1 MAIIKIKRGTKAAVE
16 AAYEAKK
23 LEYGEL
29 AVAIDTNKLYFT
41 KADQSFAILNP
52 DGGTADSAGKLTV
65 ARAIALSGAVTG
77 TVDFDGTK
85 DVTIETVL
93 ESVGTAG
100 TYYKVTTDDK
110 GRVTSGVT
118 ELSVADLPNE
128 IPVAKITGLSD
139 LATKSQTDLETDL
152 DKKYDAIGT
161 AQNKADAALASAKSY
176 ADTKIEA
183 QISTVYRPAG
193 SLAPTGLVADLL
205 IAGNVGK
212 VYNITG
218 EFTTDANFVE
228 GTGHKYPAGT
238 NVVVIN
244 NGTDEA
250 ADYKF
255 DVLAG
260 FIDLSEYAKTTE
272 VETKIGEAKTEV
284 LGQVD
289 TKLEPYAKT
298 ADVDTKLEPYAK
310 TADVETKISTAIGDA
325 KTEISNTYATKTEL
339 TTVEGNVTN
348 VTNKVTEITTALG
361 GEAGAIPTNIVSE
374 VKAGDG
380 IAVDDNG
387 KTPTVSVKVDGTTI
401 KVGTDK
407 AMYVDVIDGGVLTA
421 E

>member
-1 MAIIKIKRGTKAAVE
+1 MAIIKIKRGTKDAVE
-16 AAYEAKK
+16 AAYAAKK

-41 KADQSFAILNP
+41 KSNQSFAILNP
-52 DGGTADSAGKLTV
+52 DGGTADSASKLTV

-77 TVDFDGTK
+77 TVDFDGSE
-85 DVTIETVL
+85 DVTIATVL
-93 ESVGTAG
+93 ENVGTAG
-100 TYYKVTTDDK
+100 TYYKVTTDAK

-118 ELSVADLPNE
+118 TLTVEDLPN
-128 IPVAKITGLSD
+128 IPVAKITGLGD
-139 LATKSQTDLETDL
+139 LATKNQADLVSEL
-152 DKKYDAIGT
+152 DQKYDAIGT
-161 AQNKADAALASAKSY
+161 AESKANAALDSAKSY

-193 SLAPTGLVADLL
+193 SLAPAGLVADLL
-205 IAGNVGK
+205 IAGNIGK

-228 GTGHKYPAGT
+228 GTGHSYPAGT

-260 FIDLSEYAKTTE
+260 FIDLSAYAKTTD
-272 VETKIGEAKTEV
+272 VETKIGEAKTEI

-298 ADVDTKLEPYAK
+298 ADVNTKLEPYAK
-310 TADVETKISTAIGDA
+310 SADVTTEINGAVDAA
-325 KTEISNTYATKTEL
+325 KTEISNTYATKASVTA
-339 TTVEGNVTN
+339 VEQNVTN
-348 VTNKVTEITTALG
+348 VTNKVTAITTALG
-361 GEAGAIPTNIVSE
+361 GETGTIPDNIVSE

-380 IAVDDNG
+380 ISVDANG
-387 KTPTVSVKVDGTTI
+387 KTPTVSVKVDGSTI

-407 AMYVDVIDGGVLTA
+407 AMYVDVIDGGVLTTV
-421 E
+421 

>member
-16 AAYEAKK
+16 AAYAAKK

-41 KADQSFAILNP
+41 KADQTFTILNP
-52 DGGTADSAGKLTV
+52 EDGGIADSANKLTV

-77 TVDFDGTK
+77 TVDFDGSEN
-85 DVTIETVL
+85 VTIATVL

-100 TYYKVTTDDK
+100 TYYKVTTDEK
-110 GRVTSGVT
+110 GRVVSGVT
-118 ELSVADLPNE
+118 ELAVADLPD
-128 IPVAKITGLSD
+128 IPVAKITGLGD
-139 LATKSQTDLETDL
+139 LATKNQADLVSEL
-152 DKKYDAIGT
+152 DQKYDAIGT
-161 AQNKADAALASAKSY
+161 AEQKANAALESAKTY
-176 ADTKIEA
+176 ADTEIKA

-193 SLAPTGLVADLL
+193 SLAPDGLVADLL
-205 IAGNVGK
+205 IAGNIGK
-212 VYNITG
+212 VYNITA

-244 NGTDEA
+244 NGTDET

-272 VETKIGEAKTEV
+272 V
-284 LGQVD
+284 D
-289 TKLEPYAKT
+289 
-298 ADVDTKLEPYAK
+298 
-310 TADVETKISTAIGDA
+310 TKISTAINDA
-325 KTEISNTYATKTEL
+325 KTEISNIYATKESVSA
-339 TTVEGNVTN
+339 VEQNVTN

-361 GEAGAIPTNIVSE
+361 GESGTIPANIVSE

-380 IAVDDNG
+380 ITVDANG
-387 KTPTVSVKVDGTTI
+387 KTPTVSVKVDGATI
-401 KVGTDK
+401 KVNTDK

-421 E
+421 TE

>member
-16 AAYEAKK
+16 AAYAAKK

-52 DGGTADSAGKLTV
+52 DGGTSDSASKLTV

-93 ESVGTAG
+93 ENVGTAG
-100 TYYKVTTDDK
+100 TYYKVTTDAN
-110 GRVTSGVT
+110 GRVVSGVT

-139 LATKSQTDLETDL
+139 LATKSQADLETDL
-152 DKKYDAIGT
+152 DKKYDTIGT
-161 AQNKADAALASAKSY
+161 AEEKANAALDSAKSY

-193 SLAPTGLVADLL
+193 SLAPAGLVADLL
-205 IAGNVGK
+205 IAGNIGK

-218 EFTTDANFVE
+218 EFITDANFVE
-228 GTGHKYPAGT
+228 GTGHSYPAG
-238 NVVVIN
+238 N

-250 ADYKF
+250 VDYKF

-260 FIDLSEYAKTTE
+260 FIDLSAYAKTTD
-272 VETKIGEAKTEV
+272 VETKIGEAKTEI

-289 TKLEPYAKT
+289 IKLEPYAKT
-298 ADVDTKLEPYAK
+298 ADVNTKLEPYAK
-310 TADVETKISTAIGDA
+310 SADVTTEINGAVDAA
-325 KTEISNTYATKTEL
+325 KTEISNTYATKASVTA
-339 TTVEGNVTN
+339 VEQNVTN
-348 VTNKVTEITTALG
+348 VTNKVTAITTALG
-361 GEAGAIPTNIVSE
+361 GETGTIPDNIVSE

-380 IAVDDNG
+380 ISVDANG
-387 KTPTVSVKVDGTTI
+387 KTPTVSVKVDGATI

-407 AMYVDVIDGGVLTA
+407 AMYVDVIDGGVLTTV
-421 E
+421 

>member
-16 AAYEAKK
+16 AAYAAKK

-41 KADQSFAILNP
+41 KADQTSAILNP
-52 DGGTADSAGKLTV
+52 DGGTADSASKLTV
-65 ARAIALSGAVTG
+65 ARAITLSGAVTG
-77 TVDFDGTK
+77 TVEFDGSK
-85 DVTIETVL
+85 DVTIATVL

-100 TYYKVTTDDK
+100 TYYKVTTDEK
-110 GRVTSGVT
+110 GRVKSGVT
-118 ELSVADLPNE
+118 TLAVEDLPN
-128 IPVAKITGLSD
+128 IPVAKITGLGN
-139 LATKSQTDLETDL
+139 LATKNQADLVTDL

-161 AQNKADAALASAKSY
+161 AEVKANAALDSAKSY

-193 SLAPTGLVADLL
+193 SLAPAGLVADLL
-205 IAGNVGK
+205 IAGNIGK
-212 VYNITG
+212 VYNITA
-218 EFTTDANFVE
+218 EFITDANFVE
-228 GTGHKYPAGT
+228 GTGHKYSAGT

-244 NGTDEA
+244 NGTEEI

-260 FIDLSEYAKTTE
+260 FIDLSA
-272 VETKIGEAKTEV
+272 
-284 LGQVD
+284 
-289 TKLEPYAKT
+289 YAKT
-298 ADVDTKLEPYAK
+298 ADVDTKLADYAK
-310 TADVETKISTAIGDA
+310 TTEVDTKISTAIGEA
-325 KTEISNTYATKTEL
+325 KTEISNTYATKEAL
-339 TTVEGNVTN
+339 TTVEGNVTT

-361 GEAGAIPTNIVSE
+361 GEAGTIPTNIVSE

-380 IAVDDNG
+380 IAVDTNG
-387 KTPTVSVKVDGTTI
+387 KTPTVSAKVDGATI

-407 AMYVDVIDGGVLTA
+407 AMYVDVIDGGVLTT

>member
-85 DVTIETVL
+85 DVTIKTVL
-93 ESVGTAG
+93 ENVGTAG
-100 TYYKVTTDDK
+100 TYYKVTTDEK

-118 ELSVADLPNE
+118 TLAVEDLPN
-128 IPVAKITGLSD
+128 IPVAKITGLSN
-139 LATKSQTDLETDL
+139 LATKSQADLETDL
-152 DKKYDAIGT
+152 DKKYDAAGL
-161 AQNKADAALASAKSY
+161 AEEKANEALSSAKSY

-193 SLAPTGLVADLL
+193 SLASTGLVADLL
-205 IAGNVGK
+205 IAGNIGK
-212 VYNITG
+212 VYNITDA
-218 EFTTDANFVE
+218 FTTDANFVE
-228 GTGHKYPAGT
+228 GTGHSYPAGT

-244 NGTDEA
+244 NGNDET

-260 FIDLSEYAKTTE
+260 FIDLSDYAKTSE
-272 VETKIGEAKTEV
+272 VEDKIGEAKTEI

-289 TKLEPYAKT
+289 TKLGDYAKT
-298 ADVDTKLEPYAK
+298 TDVDDKLKGYAK
-310 TADVETKISTAIGDA
+310 SDAVTKEIGDAIDTA
-325 KTEISNTYATKTEL
+325 KTEISKTYATKTEL

-348 VTNKVTEITTALG
+348 VTNKVTQITNALG
-361 GEAGAIPTNIVSE
+361 GDAGTIPTNIVSE

>member
-1 MAIIKIKRGTKAAVE
+1 MAIIKIKRGTKDAVE
-16 AAYEAKK
+16 AAYAAKK

-41 KADQSFAILNP
+41 KSNQSFAILNP
-52 DGGTADSAGKLTV
+52 DGGTADSASKLTV

-77 TVDFDGTK
+77 TVEFDGSK
-85 DVTIETVL
+85 DVTIATVL
-93 ESVGTAG
+93 ESVGKAG
-100 TYYKVTTDDK
+100 TYYKVITDDK

-139 LATKSQTDLETDL
+139 LATKSQADLETDL
-152 DKKYDAIGT
+152 DKKYDAAGL
-161 AQNKADAALASAKSY
+161 AEEKANEALNSAKNY

-193 SLAPTGLVADLL
+193 SLAPAGLVVDLL
-205 IAGNVGK
+205 IAGNIGK

-218 EFTTDANFVE
+218 EFITDANFVE
-228 GTGHKYPAGT
+228 GTGHSYPAGT

-255 DVLAG
+255 DMLAG
-260 FIDLSEYAKTTE
+260 FIDLSAYAKTTE

-298 ADVDTKLEPYAK
+298 ADVDTKLADYVK
-310 TADVETKISTAIGDA
+310 TTEVETKISTAIGDA
-325 KTEISNTYATKTEL
+325 KTEISNTYATKEAL
-339 TTVEGNVTN
+339 TTVEGNVTT

-361 GEAGAIPTNIVSE
+361 GEAGTIPTNIVSE

-380 IAVDDNG
+380 IAVDTNG

-401 KVGTDK
+401 KVNAEK

>member
-16 AAYEAKK
+16 AAYAAKK

-52 DGGTADSAGKLTV
+52 DGGTSDSASKLTV

-93 ESVGTAG
+93 ENVGTAG
-100 TYYKVTTDDK
+100 TYYKVTTDAK

-118 ELSVADLPNE
+118 TLTVEDLPN
-128 IPVAKITGLSD
+128 IPVAKITGLGD
-139 LATKSQTDLETDL
+139 LATKNQVDLVSEL
-152 DKKYDAIGT
+152 DQKYDAIGT
-161 AQNKADAALASAKSY
+161 AESKANAALDSAKNY

-193 SLAPTGLVADLL
+193 SLAPAGLVTDLL
-205 IAGNVGK
+205 IAGNIGK

-218 EFTTDANFVE
+218 EFITDANFVE
-228 GTGHKYPAGT
+228 GTGHSYPAGT

-250 ADYKF
+250 VDYKF

-260 FIDLSEYAKTTE
+260 FIDLSAYAKTTD
-272 VETKIGEAKTEV
+272 VETKIGEAKTEI

-289 TKLEPYAKT
+289 IKLEPYAKT
-298 ADVDTKLEPYAK
+298 ADVNTKLEPYAK
-310 TADVETKISTAIGDA
+310 SADVTTEINGAVDAA
-325 KTEISNTYATKTEL
+325 KTEISNTYATKASVTA
-339 TTVEGNVTN
+339 VEQNVTN
-348 VTNKVTEITTALG
+348 VTNKVTAITTALG
-361 GEAGAIPTNIVSE
+361 GETGTIPDNIVSE

-380 IAVDDNG
+380 ISVDANG
-387 KTPTVSVKVDGTTI
+387 KTPTVSVKVDGATI

-407 AMYVDVIDGGVLTA
+407 AMYVDVIDGGVLTTV
-421 E
+421 

>member
-16 AAYEAKK
+16 AAYTAKK

-52 DGGTADSAGKLTV
+52 DGGTSDSASKLTV

-93 ESVGTAG
+93 ENVGTAG
-100 TYYKVTTDDK
+100 TYYKVTTDAN
-110 GRVTSGVT
+110 GRVVSGVT

-139 LATKSQTDLETDL
+139 LATKSQADLETDL
-152 DKKYDAIGT
+152 DKKYDTIGT
-161 AQNKADAALASAKSY
+161 AEEKANAALDSAKSY

-193 SLAPTGLVADLL
+193 SLASDGLVAGLL
-205 IAGNVGK
+205 IAENIGK
-212 VYNITG
+212 VYNITDS
-218 EFTTDANFVE
+218 FTTDANFVE
-228 GTGHKYPAGT
+228 GAGHNYPAGT

-244 NGTDEA
+244 NGTDED

-260 FIDLSEYAKTTE
+260 FIDLS
-272 VETKIGEAKTEV
+272 
-284 LGQVD
+284 D
-289 TKLEPYAKT
+289 
-298 ADVDTKLEPYAK
+298 YAK
-310 TADVETKISTAIGDA
+310 TADVEQKISDAKTEVLGEVDTKLGEYAKTSEVDTKLGDYAKSTDVTKEIGDAVTAA

-361 GEAGAIPTNIVSE
+361 GETGTIPTNIVSE

>member
-1 MAIIKIKRGTKAAVE
+1 MAIIKIKRGTKDAVE
-16 AAYEAKK
+16 AAYAAKK

-41 KADQSFAILNP
+41 KSNQSFAILNP
-52 DGGTADSAGKLTV
+52 DGGTADSASKLTV

-77 TVDFDGTK
+77 TVDFDGSE
-85 DVTIETVL
+85 DVTIATVL
-93 ESVGTAG
+93 ENVGTAG
-100 TYYKVTTDDK
+100 TYYKVTTDVK
-110 GRVTSGVT
+110 GRVISGVT
-118 ELSVADLPNE
+118 TLTVEDLPN
-128 IPVAKITGLSD
+128 IPVAKITGLGD
-139 LATKSQTDLETDL
+139 LATKNQADLVSEL
-152 DKKYDAIGT
+152 DQKYDAIGT
-161 AQNKADAALASAKSY
+161 AESKANAALDSAKNY

-193 SLAPTGLVADLL
+193 SLAPAGLVADLL
-205 IAGNVGK
+205 IAGNIGK

-218 EFTTDANFVE
+218 EFITDANFVE
-228 GTGHKYPAGT
+228 GTGHSYPAGT

-260 FIDLSEYAKTTE
+260 FIDLSAYAKTTE
-272 VETKIGEAKTEV
+272 VESKISNAKTEV

-298 ADVDTKLEPYAK
+298 ADVNTKLESYAK
-310 TADVETKISTAIGDA
+310 SADVTTEINGAVDAA
-325 KTEISNTYATKTEL
+325 KTEISNTYATKNSVTA
-339 TTVEGNVTN
+339 VEENVTN

-361 GEAGAIPTNIVSE
+361 GETGTIPANIVSE

-380 IAVDDNG
+380 ISVDANG
-387 KTPTVSVKVDGTTI
+387 KTPTVSVKVDGSTI

-407 AMYVDVIDGGVLTA
+407 AMYVDVIDGGVLTTV
-421 E
+421 

>member
-16 AAYEAKK
+16 AEYAAKK

-41 KADQSFAILNP
+41 KADQTPAILNP
-52 DGGTADSAGKLTV
+52 DGGTADSARKLTV
-65 ARAIALSGAVTG
+65 ARAIALSGDVTG
-77 TVDFDGTK
+77 TVDFDGSK
-85 DVTIETVL
+85 DVTIATVL
-93 ESVGTAG
+93 ENIGTAG
-100 TYYKVTTDDK
+100 TYYKVTTDEK

-118 ELSVADLPNE
+118 TLTVEDLPN
-128 IPVAKITGLSD
+128 IPVAKITGLGD
-139 LATKSQTDLETDL
+139 LATKNQADLVSEL
-152 DKKYDAIGT
+152 DQKYDAIGT
-161 AQNKADAALASAKSY
+161 AESKANAALDSAKNY

-193 SLAPTGLVADLL
+193 SLAPDGLVIGLL
-205 IAGNVGK
+205 IAGNIGK

-218 EFTTDANFVE
+218 EFITDANFVE
-228 GTGHKYPAGT
+228 GTGHSYPAGT

-260 FIDLSEYAKTTE
+260 FIDLSAYAKTTE
-272 VETKIGEAKTEV
+272 VESKISNAKTEV

-298 ADVDTKLEPYAK
+298 ADVNTKLESYAK
-310 TADVETKISTAIGDA
+310 SADVTTEINGAVDAA
-325 KTEISNTYATKTEL
+325 KTEISNTYATKNEL
-339 TTVEGNVTN
+339 TIVEGNVTN

-361 GEAGAIPTNIVSE
+361 GETGTIPANIVSE

-380 IAVDDNG
+380 IAVDANG
-387 KTPTVSVKVDGTTI
+387 KTPTVSVKVDGATI

-421 E
+421 TE

>member
-1 MAIIKIKRGTKAAVE
+1 MAIIKIKRGTKDAVE
-16 AAYEAKK
+16 AAYAAKK

-41 KADQSFAILNP
+41 KSNQSFAILNP
-52 DGGTADSAGKLTV
+52 DGGTADSASKLTV

-77 TVDFDGTK
+77 TVDFDGSE
-85 DVTIETVL
+85 DVTIATVL
-93 ESVGTAG
+93 ENVGTAG
-100 TYYKVTTDDK
+100 TYYKVTTDEK

-118 ELSVADLPNE
+118 TLTVEDLPN
-128 IPVAKITGLSD
+128 IPVAKITGLGN
-139 LATKSQTDLETDL
+139 LATKNQADLVSEL
-152 DKKYDAIGT
+152 DQKYDAIGT
-161 AQNKADAALASAKSY
+161 AESKANAALDSAKNY

-193 SLAPTGLVADLL
+193 SLAPVGLVADLL
-205 IAGNVGK
+205 IAGNIGK

-218 EFTTDANFVE
+218 EFITDANFVE
-228 GTGHKYPAGT
+228 GTGHSYPAGT

-260 FIDLSEYAKTTE
+260 FIDLSAYAKTTE
-272 VETKIGEAKTEV
+272 VESKISNAKTEV

-298 ADVDTKLEPYAK
+298 ADVNTKLEPYAK

-361 GEAGAIPTNIVSE
+361 GETGTIPANIVSE

-380 IAVDDNG
+380 ISVDANG
-387 KTPTVSVKVDGTTI
+387 KTPTVSVKVDGSTI

-407 AMYVDVIDGGVLTA
+407 AMYVDVIDGGVLTTV
-421 E
+421 

>member
-16 AAYEAKK
+16 AAYTAKK

-52 DGGTADSAGKLTV
+52 DGGTSDSASKLTV

-93 ESVGTAG
+93 ENVGTAG
-100 TYYKVTTDDK
+100 TYYKVTTDAN
-110 GRVTSGVT
+110 GRVVSGVT

-139 LATKSQTDLETDL
+139 LATKSQADLETDL
-152 DKKYDAIGT
+152 DKKYDTIGT
-161 AQNKADAALASAKSY
+161 AEEKANAALDSAKSY

-193 SLAPTGLVADLL
+193 SLASDGLVAGLL
-205 IAGNVGK
+205 IAENIGK

-218 EFTTDANFVE
+218 EFITDANFVE
-228 GTGHKYPAGT
+228 GTGHSYPAGT

-250 ADYKF
+250 VDYKF

-260 FIDLSEYAKTTE
+260 FIDLSAYAKTTD
-272 VETKIGEAKTEV
+272 VETKIGEAKTEI

-289 TKLEPYAKT
+289 IKLEPYAKT
-298 ADVDTKLEPYAK
+298 ADVNTKLEPYAK
-310 TADVETKISTAIGDA
+310 SADVTTEINGAVDAA
-325 KTEISNTYATKTEL
+325 KTEISNTYATKASVTA
-339 TTVEGNVTN
+339 VEQNVTN
-348 VTNKVTEITTALG
+348 VTNKVTAITTALG
-361 GEAGAIPTNIVSE
+361 GETGTIPDNIVSE

-380 IAVDDNG
+380 ISVDANG
-387 KTPTVSVKVDGTTI
+387 KTPTVSVKVDGATI

-407 AMYVDVIDGGVLTA
+407 AMYVDVIDGGVLTTV
-421 E
+421 